1 MLTQTTLNFA
11 ERVSSAL
18 KPPLSRGVFSGDHC
32 FMPPEA
38 EEMQNRPGLVLYV
51 RLFLE
56 YTTTH
61 PTGTRLKMAYLKLK
75 VDVIPLA
82 PL

>member
-1 MLTQTTLNFA
+1 
-11 ERVSSAL
+11 
-18 KPPLSRGVFSGDHC
+18 
-32 FMPPEA
+32 MPPEA